1 MKYLIAN
8 DQGTLTSLGSADE
21 TVMFPQNAVL
31 SIESKTDTTSSIF
44 AQSSLDP
51 DADVEL
57 VMVHDDVSAAA
68 THKTFRKLVDDAVR
82 AINTDSRSGF
92 TVIFDLL
99 NGQKL
104 ENQTLASSTV
114 TED

>member
-8 DQGTLTSLGSADE
+8 DQGTLTSLGGADE

-31 SIESKTDTTSSIF
+31 SIESKTDTTASIF

-57 VMVHDDVSAAA
+57 VMVHDDVSAAS
-68 THKTFRKLVDDAVR
+68 THKTFRNLVDDAVA
-82 AINTDSRSGF
+82 AINSDSRSGF